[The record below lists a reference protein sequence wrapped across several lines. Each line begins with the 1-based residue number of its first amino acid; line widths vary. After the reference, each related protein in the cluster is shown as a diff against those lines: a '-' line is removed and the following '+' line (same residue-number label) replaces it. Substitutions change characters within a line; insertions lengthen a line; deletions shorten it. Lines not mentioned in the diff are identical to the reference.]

1 MTGPT
6 FCVKLSEELA
16 LKLAQTAKTAG
27 LMPEVLA
34 TVGISIAVGTVKR
47 FGYFPK
53 INLEAEI
60 LEESDIPDETEL
72 FRLYTT
78 PELAQL
84 VREASRILHLS
95 EADLFLIGA
104 RLLCEKAV
112 QEQHL
117 VFPLQ
122 LVAAK
127 PKEATP

>member
-27 LMPEVLA
+27 LMPEVRA
-34 TVGISIAVGTVKR
+34 TVGAVKR

-53 INLEAEI
+53 INLQAEI
-60 LEESDIPDETEL
+60 LEESDVPGETEL

-84 VREASRILHLS
+84 VREASRILRLS

-127 PKEATP
+127 PKEEASA